1 VWKGQVNPFFF
12 GDTGSALYG
21 VHHPPRGS
29 TQRSSGIVLCYPFA
43 QEYMRAHRAF
53 RQLSLLLSG
62 EGFHTLRFDYSGTG
76 DSSGDPLELSLEN
89 WDRDL
94 GVAIEEL
101 MDTAAVESIWVV
113 GLRIGGALALRAAS
127 RPEVRGVVLW
137 DPIITGSGQLEEAAT
152 ERGANGQPTLAVGGI
167 PIVSRFRD
175 DLGKLDLMTL
185 AVPAKLD
192 CLIAVSEDVEKY
204 QRLRDRLTRDGVNV
218 SYVCVPS
225 DGRWSMY
232 DNWGSALIP
241 QALIRA
247 IVDYLK
253 RAVR

>member
-1 VWKGQVNPFFF
+1 VNPFFF

-29 TQRSSGIVLCYPFA
+29 TPRASGVVLCYPFA

-76 DSSGDPLELSLEN
+76 DSYGEPQEMSVAN
-89 WDRDL
+89 WETDL
-94 GVAIEEL
+94 ATAIEEL
-101 MDTAAVESIWVV
+101 MDSAAVDSVWLV
-113 GLRIGGALALRAAS
+113 GLRLGAALALRASS
-127 RPEVRGVVLW
+127 RPEVRGVILW
-137 DPIITGSGQLEEAAT
+137 DPIVSGHAQLADAH
-152 ERGANGQPTLAVGGI
+152 GVNGDNGKGVLELGGI
-167 PIVSRFRD
+167 PIVPRVRE
-175 DLGKLDLMTL
+175 DLKKVDLLHTPIPGGLQTML
-185 AVPAKLD
+185 AV
-192 CLIAVSEDVEKY
+192 CEDTAPY
-204 QRLRDRLTRDGVNV
+204 QSLRDRLTRDGAQVT
-218 SYVCVPS
+218 YTCIPS
-225 DGRWSMY
+225 DGRWSEF

-253 RAVR
+253 RTVK